1 MEQPIFFE
9 LIDKYISGKAT
20 AQEQSLLEEYYKRLA
35 QDAPSTLNAEQ
46 EQALQQLMLQN
57 IRIKM
62 NEGVPVTP
70 VRRMHFFTRYVAAA
84 ATILMVLSIGT
95 YFYLKPAK
103 QTATQIAIV
112 KNDVGPGGNKAVL
125 TLANGKQIML
135 NNAQNGN
142 LAQQGTTTVQKAGS
156 GLVSYLMGD
165 NTDQHDV
172 TGDNTPAFNSITT
185 PRGGEYKVILPDGT
199 QVWLNAASS
208 IRFPVAFTGN
218 ERNVETTGEVYFE
231 VTKDKHKPFTVTTAG
246 QTITVLGTHFNVM
259 AYPDEDHI
267 VTTLLEGSVK
277 ITKGTTTKML
287 KPGEQAVA
295 GEDITVM
302 PANVDDAVDWKNGI
316 TSFSDADIKTIM
328 RMVSRWYDVDVEYQ
342 GQPSGRLFTGS
353 ISRKSNLSELLKI
366 LTLTHIRFSV
376 EGKRLIVKQ

>member
-1 MEQPIFFE
+1 MEQSIFFE

-20 AQEQSLLEEYYKRLA
+20 AQEQALLEEYYKRLA
-35 QDAPSTLNAEQ
+35 QDTSFTLNAEQ

-57 IRIKM
+57 IRMKM
-62 NEGVPVTP
+62 NEGMPVTP
-70 VRRMHFFTRYVAAA
+70 VRRMHFFTRYIAAA
-84 ATILMVLSIGT
+84 ATILVVLSIGT

-103 QTATQIAIV
+103 QTSTPIALV
-112 KNDVGPGGNKAVL
+112 KNDVGPGSNKAVL
-125 TLANGKQIML
+125 TLANGKQITL

-142 LAQQGTTTVQKAGS
+142 LAQQGATTIQKAGS
-156 GLVSYLMGD
+156 GLISYLMGD
-165 NTDQHDV
+165 NASQPAETVDKAPEF
-172 TGDNTPAFNSITT
+172 NTITT

-199 QVWLNAASS
+199 QAWLNAASS
-208 IRFPVAFTGN
+208 IRFPVAFSAN
-218 ERNVETTGEVYFE
+218 KRNVETTGEVYFE
-231 VTKDKHKPFTVTTAG
+231 VTKDKHKPFTVITGG

-259 AYPDEDHI
+259 AYPEEGHI
-267 VTTLLEGSVK
+267 ITTLLEGSVE
-277 ITKGTTTKML
+277 ITNGPTTMFL
-287 KPGEQAVA
+287 KPHQQAIS
-295 GEDITVM
+295 GEDIIII

-316 TSFSDADIKTIM
+316 TSFSEADIKTIM

-366 LTLTHIRFSV
+366 LTLTHIRFSL